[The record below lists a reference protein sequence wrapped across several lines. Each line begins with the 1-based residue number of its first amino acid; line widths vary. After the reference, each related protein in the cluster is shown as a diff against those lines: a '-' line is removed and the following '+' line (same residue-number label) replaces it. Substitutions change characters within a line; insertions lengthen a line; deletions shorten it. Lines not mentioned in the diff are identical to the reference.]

1 MAGVSRTCG
10 STNSIQ
16 SVFLTDAKVESEF
29 LVSEVGNGWAVTTTT
44 LMHERRGADGLRSW
58 AIPSDKPDRIYQE
71 EREEIR
77 TLMEPYKWYPQH
89 AVRVDLVM
97 ERARATGKIND
108 PVLRQEIAKMLIMA
122 RAAEWT
128 ARRARTA
135 QEQGG
140 SKVRKVLWASWRRA

>member
-58 AIPSDKPDRIYQE
+58 AIPPDKPDRIYQE

-77 TLMEPYKWYPQH
+77 TLMEPYKWYPQR
-89 AVRVDLVM
+89 AGRVDLVM

-108 PVLRQEIAKMLIMA
+108 PVLRQC
-122 RAAEWT
+122 
-128 ARRARTA
+128 
-135 QEQGG
+135 
-140 SKVRKVLWASWRRA
+140 